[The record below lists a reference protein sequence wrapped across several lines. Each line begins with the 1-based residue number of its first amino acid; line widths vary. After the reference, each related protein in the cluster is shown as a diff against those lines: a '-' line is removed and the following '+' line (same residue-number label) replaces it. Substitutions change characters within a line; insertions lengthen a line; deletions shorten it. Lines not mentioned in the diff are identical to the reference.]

1 MAFRTKTETK
11 TFTKET
17 KTITSITCDY
27 CGKEIPYKKYGGGFN
42 VFDVMGYN
50 EYASGYGV
58 KNCCSLNC
66 ACKLIE
72 QMEADRGDSIE
83 EYDILKEHYQLGEEV

>member
-1 MAFRTKTETK
+1 MYLMY
-11 TFTKET
+11 
-17 KTITSITCDY
+17 D
-27 CGKEIPYKKYGGGFN
+27 
-42 VFDVMGYN
+42 
-50 EYASGYGV
+50 EYASGYEV

-72 QMEADRGDSIE
+72 QREADRGDSIE